1 MPFPIKISKNNN
13 FFFLKNFK
21 IKTLTEGYRIKNKTY
36 WCGDFMVYIDS
47 VYYE

>member
-1 MPFPIKISKNNN
+1 MPFPIKISKNNKKI
-13 FFFLKNFK
+13 FLKNFK

-36 WCGDFMVYIDS
+36 WCGDFTVYIDS